1 MSFST
6 ILVDC
11 VDGITTLTLNRPN
24 ALNAMTTVMV
34 EEISRVLDD
43 IRDNRTA
50 RVLVLT
56 GSGRA
61 FCSGLDI
68 SGDDKGREGMRVG
81 DGMLLERL
89 FNPLVERLY
98 ALPVPIVVAVN
109 GPAVGAGFSVALSG
123 DFVVAADS
131 AYFLLAFVKIGMVPD
146 MGITWLL
153 PRLCG
158 RARAQAIMML
168 GDRLSPQQAEDWG
181 LIYKAV
187 TDAELLTCAR
197 SLAERL
203 ANGPT
208 TAYGL
213 IRQGVRASLDQGLS
227 QTLWTERTHQ
237 RLAGRTA
244 DCQEGVTAFRE
255 KRQPV
260 FTGK

>member
-1 MSFST
+1 MSYST
-6 ILVDC
+6 ILVDRAN
-11 VDGITTLTLNRPN
+11 DITSITLNRPD

-34 EEISRVLDD
+34 EEVSHVLDD
-43 IRDNRTA
+43 IRDNHTA
-50 RVLVLT
+50 RVLLLT

-68 SGDDKGREGMRVG
+68 SGDDRAREGMRVG

-123 DFVVAADS
+123 DFVVAAAS
-131 AYFLLAFVKIGMVPD
+131 AYFLLAFVKIGLVPD
-146 MGITWLL
+146 MGISWLL

-168 GDRLSPQQAEDWG
+168 GDRLSPEQAEEWG

-187 TDAELLTCAR
+187 IDAELLTCTR

-203 ANGPT
+203 AKGPT
-208 TAYGL
+208 TAYAL
-213 IRQGVRASLDQGLS
+213 IRQGVRASLEQGLS

-260 FTGK
+260 FIGK

>member
-1 MSFST
+1 MDYSS
-6 ILVDC
+6 ILVDRA
-11 VDGITTLTLNRPN
+11 DGVTTITLNRPES
-24 ALNAMTTVMV
+24 LNAMTTAMV
-34 EEISRVLDD
+34 GEISEVLDD
-43 IRDNRTA
+43 IRENRSA
-50 RVLVLT
+50 RVVVLT
-56 GSGRA
+56 GKGRA

-68 SGDDKGREGMRVG
+68 SSDDKGREGMRVG
-81 DGMLLERL
+81 EGMLLERY
-89 FNPLVERLY
+89 FNPLVERLQ

-109 GPAVGAGFSVALSG
+109 GPAVGAGFSMAMSA

-168 GDRLSPQQAEDWG
+168 GDRVTPRQAEDWG
-181 LIYKAV
+181 LIHKAV
-187 TDAELLTCAR
+187 ADAELQAVAGEIAR
-197 SLAERL
+197 RL
-203 ANGPT
+203 AKGPT

-213 IRQGVRASLDQGLS
+213 IRLGMRASLEQSLS
-227 QTLWTERTHQ
+227 QTLWTERIHQ
-237 RLAGRTA
+237 RLAGQTA
-244 DCQEGVTAFRE
+244 DCKEGVAAFRE

>member
-1 MSFST
+1 MSYST
-6 ILVDC
+6 ILLDRT
-11 VDGITTLTLNRPN
+11 DGVTTLTLNRPE

-50 RVLVLT
+50 RVLMLT

-68 SGDDKGREGMRVG
+68 SGDYQGREGLRVG
-81 DGMLLERL
+81 DGTLLERM

-109 GPAVGAGFSVALSG
+109 GPAVGAGFSLALSG
-123 DFVVAADS
+123 DFVVAAAS
-131 AYFLLAFVKIGMVPD
+131 AYFLSAFVKIGLVPD
-146 MGITWLL
+146 MGISWLL

-168 GDRLSPQQAEDWG
+168 GERVSPQQAQDWG
-181 LIYKAV
+181 LIYEAV
-187 TDAELLTCAR
+187 TDAELLATAGSIAGR
-197 SLAERL
+197 LAE
-203 ANGPT
+203 GPT
-208 TAYGL
+208 VAYGL
-213 IRQGVRASLDQGLS
+213 IRQGIRASLEQGLS

-244 DCQEGVTAFRE
+244 DCAEGVTAFRE

>member
-1 MSFST
+1 MSYST
-6 ILVDC
+6 LLVDRA
-11 VDGITTLTLNRPN
+11 DGITTITLNRPE

-34 EEISRVLDD
+34 DEISQLLDD

-50 RVLVLT
+50 RVVVLT

-68 SGDDKGREGMRVG
+68 SGDDKGRDGMRVG
-81 DGMLLERL
+81 EGMLLERL

-123 DFVVAADS
+123 DFVIAASS

-146 MGITWLL
+146 MGVTWLL

-168 GDRLSPQQAEDWG
+168 GDRISPQQAEDWG
-181 LIYKAV
+181 LIYRAV
-187 TDAELLTCAR
+187 TDAELSVTAG
-197 SLAERL
+197 SIAERL
-203 ANGPT
+203 AQGPT

-213 IRQGVRASLDQGLS
+213 IRQGVRASLEQGLT
-227 QTLWTERTHQ
+227 QTLWIERTHQ

-244 DCQEGVTAFRE
+244 DCKEGVTAFRE
-255 KRQPV
+255 KRPPV